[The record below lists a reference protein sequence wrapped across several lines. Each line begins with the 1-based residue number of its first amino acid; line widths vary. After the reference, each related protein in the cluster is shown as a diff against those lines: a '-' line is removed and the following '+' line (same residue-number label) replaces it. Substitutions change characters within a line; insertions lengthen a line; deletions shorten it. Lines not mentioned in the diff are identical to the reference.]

1 MKLKSGTLFGIAM
14 IVVFLIALVSAVI
27 SRMQM
32 NDYLETQDPGGE
44 PVEEVEKGAG

>member
-32 NDYLETQDPGGE
+32 NDYLENSGE
-44 PVEEVEKGAG
+44 GADAAEQVQHSGE